1 MAAQLNEV
9 RLIGNLTRDPEL
21 RYVPSGTAVASFS
34 IAVNKTYV
42 SNGEKKEEVSF
53 IKVNAWGKVA
63 EMVGEYLTKGRAV
76 LVSGSLKQERW
87 ETEDGKQRDKTLVN
101 AVSVQFL
108 GAKPEPREEDPR
120 QDDDVAEIDV
130 DVNDVSSDIPF

>member
-1 MAAQLNEV
+1 
-9 RLIGNLTRDPEL
+9 LIGNLTRDPEL

>member
-120 QDDDVAEIDV
+120 PDDDVAEIDV